1 MDECSNGPRMA
12 CARARAASRAA
23 HARVALASAHCR
35 ATAAAGH
42 SADRSGSSAG
52 LPVAAPARALQH
64 PWLWRRCWQPSAQP
78 FPSRLPAAASAPVAR
93 VARRRR
99 PLPLA
104 AGCRCRTCRLRQ
116 RDDAS
121 NKKANA
127 ARQRPEPNVRAMRR
141 SCRRWARAIS
151 SGRGVPAASRKH
163 RAGVRHKSG
172 VRTFG

>member
-104 AGCRCRTCRLRQ
+104 AGCRCRTCGSQLMPRSKGKRCPTGAT
-116 RDDAS
+116 RTECES
-121 NKKANA
+121 NA
-127 ARQRPEPNVRAMRR
+127 AQLPSMGTR
-141 SCRRWARAIS
+141 
-151 SGRGVPAASRKH
+151 
-163 RAGVRHKSG
+163 
-172 VRTFG
+172 